1 MYRKWFA
8 MVINMIPQV
17 LLNEVISCNFL
28 TAVKIEMVTVLFP
41 LASSYLDDW
50 LPDAAGQSPDVEY
63 TL

>member
-1 MYRKWFA
+1 
-8 MVINMIPQV
+8 MIPQV
-17 LLNEVISCNFL
+17 LLNEVISCNYI
-28 TAVKIEMVTVLFP
+28 TAAKIEMVAVLLGKLP